1 VFCALVCSTF
11 ALSQTCLAFENHL
24 CHLPCQ
30 DDCGCQPGSPSILHV
45 NQLHNKVADIIASNV
60 QVMTCMKQET
70 GNGMLIPCPIMHMVE
85 QVYTLHT

>member
-1 VFCALVCSTF
+1 MIVAAQNTSFS
-11 ALSQTCLAFENHL
+11 
-24 CHLPCQ
+24 
-30 DDCGCQPGSPSILHV
+30 CQPGSPSILHV
-45 NQLHNKVADIIASNV
+45 NQLHNNVADIIASNV